1 MALGKRTSWC
11 LVFSQHPLACSG
23 ESQAQ
28 ACLKLKDEGHPCILL
43 SLAFRRSVLEVS
55 HLLLASVASSCIVF
69 FCSNFLTISHVLW
82 FLGHLD
88 FVHYRRTGD
97 LIDLKWSLLE
107 TGSVAGGRRM
117 GRKKLRASGKKL
129 SSLLYW
135 AHLQGH
141 PETCPEEAVSTKGL
155 YTGFFGL
162 GDVFA
167 FSYLD

>member
-1 MALGKRTSWC
+1 M
-11 LVFSQHPLACSG
+11 
-23 ESQAQ
+23 
-28 ACLKLKDEGHPCILL
+28 
-43 SLAFRRSVLEVS
+43 
-55 HLLLASVASSCIVF
+55 
-69 FCSNFLTISHVLW
+69 LW